1 VLLTSD
7 DEGCAKDGIPEPRV
21 RQNVLLELG
30 YFIALLGRANVC
42 ALKRGTVEIPSD
54 FAGVLWGGRM
64 QAGGSIDSAIAFGSR
79 IALRLNVNTSNTAT
93 HVIQARMIL
102 AVRGHERS

>member
-1 VLLTSD
+1 MLAMIENLWSQNARGLRQTKAV
-7 DEGCAKDGIPEPRV
+7 AK
-21 RQNVLLELG
+21 
-30 YFIALLGRANVC
+30 AA
-42 ALKRGTVEIPSD
+42 
-54 FAGVLWGGRM
+54 GGRM

-79 IALRLNVNTSNTAT
+79 TALTTNVNASNTAT